1 MPKPNIGD
9 YDPAELN
16 RAVRDAAILSDEDYD
31 GLSYKDKAYS
41 GNIGSLGNSSNTS
54 QGNSMSL
61 PPLKPLPAL
70 KPLPPPTL
78 KPLPPPTLKPLP
90 PTKKGGKLRSKSIR
104 RTKYV
109 RKNSKSTNRAKS
121 RRTRRQCK

>member
-16 RAVRDAAILSDEDYD
+16 RAVRDAAIDYDEDD
-31 GLSYKDKAYS
+31 DRRSYQDNAYS

-54 QGNSMSL
+54 QGNSTYL
-61 PPLKPLPAL
+61 PPLKPLPALPAL
-70 KPLPPPTL
+70 KPLPPPTF
-78 KPLPPPTLKPLP
+78 KPLP
-90 PTKKGGKLRSKSIR
+90 PTKKGGKLRSKSRR

>member
-1 MPKPNIGD
+1 MSKPNIG
-9 YDPAELN
+9 YY
-16 RAVRDAAILSDEDYD
+16 DEDE
-31 GLSYKDKAYS
+31 LSYQDQAYS

-54 QGNSMSL
+54 QGNSTYL

-70 KPLPPPTL
+70 KPLPPTTL
-78 KPLPPPTLKPLP
+78 KPLPPPALKPLP
-90 PTKKGGKLRSKSIR
+90 PTSTKKGGKLRSKSRR